1 MDAFLIC
8 EQLYWGTL
16 DLKVCQSSEV
26 DTWKNLFL
34 VTPKGFQ
41 ELRLGVVPLQHAML
55 KRLPDRQSVRWLRGE
70 LPMARNGFISFTVG
84 CFFLLKVN
92 PHSLHSAK
100 LSLVSK
106 SVKGLSQH
114 AAEWLRPHEHGNS
127 WIRRGRDGLALR
139 TSGSRMKTVL
149 IYQYIL
155 SISWYKLMSL
165 SFVKWSKLG

>member
-1 MDAFLIC
+1 MKEPISSYAQRIPRVEARRGAIAARDAEEAARQAVSQVTQRRAPNGSQWLY
-8 EQLYWGTL
+8 QLHCW
-16 DLKVCQSSEV
+16 
-26 DTWKNLFL
+26 
-34 VTPKGFQ
+34 
-41 ELRLGVVPLQHAML
+41 M
-55 KRLPDRQSVRWLRGE
+55 
-70 LPMARNGFISFTVG
+70 
-84 CFFLLKVN
+84 FFLLKVT

-155 SISWYKLMSL
+155 SIS
-165 SFVKWSKLG
+165 